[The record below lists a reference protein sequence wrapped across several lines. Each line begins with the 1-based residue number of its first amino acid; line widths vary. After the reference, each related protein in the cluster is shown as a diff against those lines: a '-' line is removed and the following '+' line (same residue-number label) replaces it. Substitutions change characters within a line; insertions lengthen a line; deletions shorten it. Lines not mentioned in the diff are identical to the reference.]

1 MSTYWQGYAPNYSRK
16 VEAAYQAVR
25 KAEDC
30 LGEVLRSEYPLNSL
44 VRVTH
49 NRGGKG
55 FFFFGTVD
63 GWCRHGARI
72 SVLNHNS
79 GKSNKWWAAHVE
91 LVEATQPAASSRGD
105 GGGE

>member
-16 VEAAYQAVR
+16 VEAAHEAVR
-25 KAEDC
+25 KAEDQ
-30 LGEVLRSEYPLNSL
+30 LGATLKNEYPLNSL

-49 NRGGKG
+49 IRNQKVCT
-55 FFFFGTVD
+55 FFGTVD
-63 GWCRHGARI
+63 GWCRHGSRV

-91 LVEATQPAASSRGD
+91 LIAQP
-105 GGGE
+105 